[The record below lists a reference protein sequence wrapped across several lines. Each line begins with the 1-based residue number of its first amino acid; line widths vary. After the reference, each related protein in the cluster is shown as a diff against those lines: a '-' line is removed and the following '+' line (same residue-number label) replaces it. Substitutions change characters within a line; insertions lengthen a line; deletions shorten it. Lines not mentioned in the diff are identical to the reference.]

1 MDLSLTTL
9 QQDIVRALAYFDVFS
24 YPLTKEQVY
33 TFLPRNSVS
42 IQQLENDLKDL
53 VRASLLKENTG
64 YYFFADRSATIT
76 ATRHE
81 DEDRAATMLKRAF
94 WISLFL
100 KQIPF
105 VRAVF
110 ITGSL
115 SKNVAGPSS
124 DVDFMIV
131 TAPNR
136 LWISKMILTGIRRI
150 FFFNTIKYSCFNL
163 FVTEK
168 GFSFPE
174 KNVFNAIEIATTQAI
189 WNDAAHDNFCA
200 ANPWIHQ
207 FVPNW
212 SKDQQGTRLL
222 RSKASPIQTL
232 SEFLLGAFPL
242 DSIDAFLLN
251 TARKFWKKRHS
262 DLDEVKFDAL
272 FQCKPDI
279 SSVWSHDHQTHT
291 MIEYRRR
298 LAQFGISQP
307 AS

>member
-1 MDLSLTTL
+1 MDLSLTSL
-9 QQDIVRALAYFDVFS
+9 QQDIVRALAYFDVFL

-33 TFLPRNSVS
+33 AYLPRNSLP

-53 VRASLLKENTG
+53 VCAGLLKENAG
-64 YYFFADRSATIT
+64 CYFFADRSSAVA
-76 ATRHE
+76 ATRQE
-81 DEDRAATMLKRAF
+81 DERRAATMLKRAF

-163 FVTEK
+163 FVTIK

-174 KNVFNAIEIATTQAI
+174 KNVFNAIEIATTQVL
-189 WNDAAHDNFCA
+189 WNKAAHDKFLS
-200 ANPWIHQ
+200 ANSWVHM
-207 FVPNW
+207 FLPNW
-212 SKDQQGTRLL
+212 SKNHQGFRLL
-222 RSKASPIQTL
+222 RSKASPIQTIL
-232 SEFLLGAFPL
+232 EFVLNALPLNSLDDFLL
-242 DSIDAFLLN
+242 D
-251 TARKFWKKRHS
+251 TARKFWKKRNSH
-262 DLDEVKFDAL
+262 LDEDKFNAL

-279 SSVWSHDHQTHT
+279 SSVWSHDHQTQT
-291 MIEYRRR
+291 MNEYRRR
-298 LAQFGISQP
+298 LAQFGIRET
-307 AS
+307 A

>member
-1 MDLSLTTL
+1 MDLSLTSL
-9 QQDIVRALAYFDVFS
+9 QQDIVRALAYFDVFL

-33 TFLPRNSVS
+33 AYLPRNSVP

-53 VRASLLKENTG
+53 VCAGLLKEYAG
-64 YYFFADRSATIT
+64 YYFFADRSSAVAT
-76 ATRHE
+76 TRRE
-81 DEDRAATMLKRAF
+81 DERRAAAMLKRAF

-115 SKNVAGPSS
+115 SKNVASPSS

-150 FFFNTIKYSCFNL
+150 FFFNTIKYFCFNL
-163 FVTEK
+163 FVTKK

-174 KNVFNAIEIATTQAI
+174 KNVFNAIEIATTQVL
-189 WNDAAHDNFCA
+189 WNEAVHDKFLS
-200 ANPWIHQ
+200 ANSWVRM
-207 FVPNW
+207 FLPNW
-212 SKDQQGTRLL
+212 NKNHQGFRLL
-222 RSKASPIQTL
+222 RSKASPIQTIL
-232 SEFLLGAFPL
+232 EFVLNALPLNSLDDFLL
-242 DSIDAFLLN
+242 D
-251 TARKFWKKRHS
+251 TARKFWKKRNSH
-262 DLDEVKFDAL
+262 LDEDRFDAL

-279 SSVWSHDHQTHT
+279 SSVWSHDHQTQT
-291 MIEYRRR
+291 MNEYRRR
-298 LAQFGISQP
+298 LAQFGIRET
-307 AS
+307 A

>member
-1 MDLSLTTL
+1 MDLSLTSL
-9 QQDIVRALAYFDVFS
+9 QQDIVRALAYFDVFL

-33 TFLPRNSVS
+33 AYLPRNSVT

-53 VRASLLKENTG
+53 VRAGLLKENAG
-64 YYFFADRSATIT
+64 YYFFADRSATVA
-76 ATRHE
+76 ATRRE
-81 DEDRAATMLKRAF
+81 DERRAATMLKRAF

-115 SKNVAGPSS
+115 SKNVASTSS

-150 FFFNTIKYSCFNL
+150 FFFNTIKYFCFNL
-163 FVTEK
+163 FVTDK

-174 KNVFNAIEIATTQAI
+174 KNVFNAIEIATTQVV
-189 WNDAAHDNFCA
+189 WNEAAHDRFCS
-200 ANPWIHQ
+200 ANPWVHM
-207 FVPNW
+207 FLPNW
-212 SKDQQGTRLL
+212 SKNYQGFRLL
-222 RSKASPIQTL
+222 RSKASPIQSI
-232 SEFLLGAFPL
+232 SEFVLNALPL
-242 DSIDAFLLN
+242 NSLDAFLLEA
-251 TARKFWKKRHS
+251 ARKFWKKRHS
-262 DLDEVKFDAL
+262 QLDEDKFNAL

-279 SSVWSHDHQTHT
+279 SSVWSHDLQTQT
-291 MIEYRRR
+291 MNEYRRR
-298 LAQFGISQP
+298 LAQFGIKQTT
-307 AS
+307 

>member
-1 MDLSLTTL
+1 MDLSLTNL
-9 QQDIVRALAYFDVFS
+9 QQDIVRALAYFDVFV

-33 TFLPRNSVS
+33 AYLPRNSVTV
-42 IQQLENDLKDL
+42 QQLENDLKDL
-53 VRASLLKENTG
+53 VRAGLLKENAG
-64 YYFFADRSATIT
+64 YYFFADRSATVA
-76 ATRHE
+76 ATRRE
-81 DEDRAATMLKRAF
+81 DERRAAAMLKRAY

-115 SKNVAGPSS
+115 SKNVASPSS

-150 FFFNTIKYSCFNL
+150 FFFNTIKYFCFNL

-174 KNVFNAIEIATTQAI
+174 KNVFNAIEIATTQVL
-189 WNDAAHDNFCA
+189 WNETAHDKFCS
-200 ANPWIHQ
+200 ANSWVHM
-207 FVPNW
+207 FLPNW
-212 SKDQQGTRLL
+212 SKNLQGFRLL
-222 RSKASPIQTL
+222 PSKASPFQTI
-232 SEFLLGAFPL
+232 SEYVLNALPL
-242 DSIDAFLLN
+242 NSLDAFLLD
-251 TARKFWKKRHS
+251 TAHKYWKKRHS
-262 DLDEVKFDAL
+262 HLDEDKFNAL

-279 SSVWSHDHQTHT
+279 SSVWSHDHQTQT
-291 MIEYRRR
+291 MNDYRRR
-298 LAQFGISQP
+298 LEQFGIRFTS
-307 AS
+307 